1 MRSSEENPNMNSTID
16 SYFATVRQI
25 AAERGGTYSHGT
37 TWAAVDSTRDG
48 ERVVAEA
55 GFYTSF
61 DGSPYFAL
69 EIYEYDG
76 DTADDVDGLIG
87 TDPAELY
94 RKMGQWV

>member
-1 MRSSEENPNMNSTID
+1 MSTID

-25 AAERGGTYSHGT
+25 AAERGATYSHGT

-48 ERVVAEA
+48 ERVVVEV
-55 GFYTSF
+55 SF
-61 DGSPYFAL
+61 ETGPDQPYYVGYVYSYEGSEPV
-69 EIYEYDG
+69 
-76 DTADDVDGLIG
+76 DTLDAFTG